1 MPNSRSNFQILQSY
15 PSLLPTLLTFLIHLP
30 TINNGIVWDDRAALT
45 LNPDSMATRPFMEL
59 FRNDFWG
66 QDITHDDS
74 HKSYRPVA
82 IMSLRLNYL
91 TTGLNPV
98 PIHLCN
104 IIIHTV
110 ITYLFTLLTSHV
122 VNTHSTYTKPST
134 KMYLILAIN
143 ILFSIHPVH
152 TEPVSC
158 IVGRSDLLSG
168 LFYLSTILIYIRS
181 QLASSLKK
189 AALLFLAV
197 LTGFLSSMSKETGV
211 TCFGILVSIEII
223 KALTVSKAK
232 AKKSSLPLDLKS
244 CAYNLFRHFKA
255 PSVAVA
261 TLIMLAAPLL
271 ILKVH
276 LALHRNASLY
286 KWSILENDISLLSSK
301 THRIMTYGYVHFLY
315 FFKLLYPK
323 NLCYDYGWKCI
334 NSVVSILDYRNV
346 ITVTFYFF
354 VGKLAYEGATKQNGV
369 YLYSGALT
377 VVPFLP
383 ASNLFFPV
391 GTILGER
398 LLYLP
403 SMGFCLGL
411 PVVLF
416 DFGSYVIASLQLKK
430 SSVKVLKL
438 VIFVGIA
445 VIATAC
451 IYKSVFRGLEWRDEL
466 TLFQSALTV
475 CPSSLKVLNN
485 LATVLINID
494 KKNAPEAKVHL
505 DKAIGMH
512 PNYPSALFNLGL
524 VHYVMQEEEL
534 AVERFE
540 ASIAIINYQ
549 PKTRAY
555 LAQCL
560 LTIAYKLQKNNQ
572 WDLAQEYFGKTLYQ
586 SDASINQGCDLP
598 LIFHVRC
605 AVGHELKLPGAEN
618 LEYCDIAIRL
628 NDERKANGGD
638 PNEFILTENTH
649 NAAALVLR
657 NLNRFD
663 EAAER
668 YRLGLIANPDCF
680 ELLVNAGGL
689 YGDLGYHDEAM
700 QYYSRALQMS
710 PDSPELIT
718 NIGWLLELKG
728 HLQPAR
734 QHYIKALELLGD
746 YPHPQIVNNLKNVE
760 VRIEQQHNMP
770 IDEVEGPAVGG
781 DVSGQDEL

>member
-1 MPNSRSNFQILQSY
+1 MV
-15 PSLLPTLLTFLIHLP
+15 HLP

-45 LNPDSMATRPFMEL
+45 LNPDSLATRSFMDL
-59 FRNDFWG
+59 FKHDFWG

-74 HKSYRPVA
+74 HKSYRPIA
-82 IMSLRLNYL
+82 IISLRLNVM

-98 PIHLCN
+98 PIHLLN

-110 ITYLFTLLTSHV
+110 IMYLFTILASHV
-122 VNTHSTYTKPST
+122 INTYSSYTKPST
-134 KMYLILAIN
+134 KLYLILAIN
-143 ILFSIHPVH
+143 ILFSIHPIH

-168 LFYLSTILIYIRS
+168 LFYLSTILLYIKS
-181 QLASSLKK
+181 HSTLSTLKK
-189 AALLFLAV
+189 CALLTCSI
-197 LTGFLSSMSKETGV
+197 LTGFLSTMSKETGI

-223 KALTVSKAK
+223 KALTPKGKMSS
-232 AKKSSLPLDLKS
+232 KSSLPLDLKS
-244 CAYNLFRHFKA
+244 CAWNLFRHFKI
-255 PSVAVA
+255 PSVALTSV
-261 TLIMLAAPLL
+261 I
-271 ILKVH
+271 I
-276 LALHRNASLY
+276 LY
-286 KWSILENDISLLSSK
+286 KWSILENDISLLSNRS
-301 THRIMTYGYVHFLY
+301 HRIMSYGYVHFLY
-315 FFKLLYPK
+315 FFKLIFPK

-334 NSVVSILDYRNV
+334 NSVLSILDYRNV
-346 ITVTFYFF
+346 ITLTFYFL
-354 VGKLAYEGATKQNGV
+354 VTKLAYEGATNKNGV
-369 YLYSGALT
+369 YLYAGALT

-383 ASNLFFPV
+383 ASNVFFPV

-403 SMGFCLGL
+403 SMGFCLGF
-411 PVVLF
+411 PVILF
-416 DFGSYVIASLQLKK
+416 DFGCYVVSSLQLKK
-430 SSVKVLKL
+430 SSIKALSSL
-438 VIFVGIA
+438 ILGAAA
-445 VIATAC
+445 VIATLC
-451 IYKSVFRGLEWRDEL
+451 IYKSVFRGLEWKDEL

-494 KKNAPEAKVHL
+494 KENAPKAKVHL
-505 DKAIGMH
+505 DKAISMY
-512 PNYPSALFNLGL
+512 PDYPSALFNLGL
-524 VHYVMQEEEL
+524 VHYVLQEEEL
-534 AVERFE
+534 AVERFD
-540 ASIAIINYQ
+540 ASLAIIHYQ

-572 WDLAQEYFGKTLYQ
+572 WDLAQEYLGKVLYQ
-586 SDASINQGCDLP
+586 SDASIKQGCDLP
-598 LIFHVRC
+598 LVFHVRC
-605 AVGHELKLPGAEN
+605 AVGHELKLGAES
-618 LEYCDIAIRL
+618 LDYCDMAIHL
-628 NDERKANGGD
+628 NEQNKANGGD
-638 PNEFILTENTH
+638 PNERILIENTH

-657 NLNRFD
+657 ALSRFD

-668 YRLGLIANPDCF
+668 YRLGLIANPECF

-700 QYYSRALQMS
+700 TYYGRALQMS

-760 VRIEQQHNMP
+760 VRIEQQMNMP
-770 IDEVEGPAVGG
+770 IDEVEGAGAAAVGG
-781 DVSGQDEL
+781 GGYAGGNNGNDEL